1 MDRFI
6 YECGNLRIDPAN
18 RRLTRADGEVAL
30 EPKAFALLLVLLER
44 ADELVTRDELLDAV
58 WGHRYIAPATL
69 NRIVTLLRRALDDNA
84 EHPRAIQTVHGA
96 GYRFIGAVRRS
107 AARVTEPR
115 AHFGPTALARLP
127 AKLEPLVGRE
137 RELDQVCATLA
148 QHRAVTLV
156 GPGGTGKTQCA
167 LEAARLCAPRF
178 PDGTWFFDLSPLD
191 SAQDWLT
198 DLASALNVPTASS
211 TQLMQR
217 VVTALAGRQALLVV
231 DNCDRLAVEIGAFVF
246 ALVRGCPE
254 LKILSTS
261 QRPLDFVGERLMWL
275 APLALPP
282 PAAEAVTRNLDD
294 IAAIPS
300 VALLLARARAVQPA
314 TELTATNVADIV
326 EICHRLDGMPL
337 ALELAAA
344 HFAMLSPAALRA
356 RLRERLSL
364 LASDS
369 SGREPR
375 HRNLHA
381 LVEWSFG
388 LLSAPEQR
396 LLCWL
401 GVFLAGW
408 TIDAT
413 EDIGAALGIDGDA
426 ALALH
431 SGLIL
436 KSLVTVDPTLAP
448 PRYRLLET
456 VRESAL
462 QILRERGE
470 EAPARTAHL
479 RHLVRLADR
488 SHAGFIDGHADEWL
502 ARLGHEHPNIDGAL
516 RWSRGAGADPTSAMR
531 LAGSLMLYAKI
542 VGSIRQM
549 NLWSEFALD
558 GVAPEETT
566 TYLRALLCSG
576 VNRLFAVD
584 RLLEPRLN
592 EAAALAA
599 RLGDVWAQGCANAFL
614 AQWFANRGQLDEA
627 QQHALVA
634 ARLAEAQDDPW
645 LRSLVAHAQGWIAL
659 QMGESERAIAVL
671 EPLRGASFDVH
682 QHQMI
687 AMYVALA
694 HYKLGHVQ
702 VAAAS
707 WRDCLAIAVRMGNL
721 RGIAGNLE
729 GAAYIAMRV
738 DMPQS
743 SARWLG
749 KAADIRERTTL
760 PLFSFWIEHHDDAVR
775 LARAGLGDALFES
788 LYAQGAGVREE
799 AAADEVRRMLE
810 RVAAG
815 QDPRAAAA

>member
-1 MDRFI
+1 VDRFI
-6 YECGNLRIDPAN
+6 YECGELRIDPAN
-18 RRLTRADGEVAL
+18 RRLTRAGGDVAL
-30 EPKAFALLLVLLER
+30 EPKAFSLLLVLLDR

-69 NRIVTLLRRALDDNA
+69 NRVVTLLRRVLDDDA
-84 EHPRAIQTVHGA
+84 DRPHAIQTVHGA
-96 GYRFIGAVRRS
+96 GYRFIGEVRRTAS
-107 AARVTEPR
+107 HAGGARAR
-115 AHFGPTALARLP
+115 FGPSALARLP
-127 AKLEPLVGRE
+127 AKLEALVGRE
-137 RELDQVCATLA
+137 RELEQLSGMLA
-148 QHRAVTLV
+148 QHRAVTIV

-167 LEAARLCAPRF
+167 LEVARLCEARF

-191 SAQDWLT
+191 RAQDWLT
-198 DLASALNVPTASS
+198 DLAGALNVPTAGAAP
-211 TQLMQR
+211 LMPR
-217 VVTALAGRQALLVV
+217 IAAALAGRQALLVV
-231 DNCDRLAVEIGAFVF
+231 DNCDRLAVEIGALVF
-246 ALVRGCPE
+246 ALIRGCSE

-275 APLALPP
+275 VPLALPP
-282 PAAEAVTRNLDD
+282 PAAEAATRPLAD
-294 IAAIPS
+294 IAAVPA

-314 TELTATNVADIV
+314 TELTAANVADIV

-344 HFAMLSPAALRA
+344 HFATLSPAALRA
-356 RLRERLSL
+356 RLRDRLSL

-369 SGREPR
+369 AGREPR

-388 LLSAPEQR
+388 LLYAPEQR

-401 GVFLAGW
+401 GVFLGGW
-408 TIDAT
+408 TIDAL
-413 EDIGAALGIDGDA
+413 EDLGGALSIAGDA
-426 ALALH
+426 MLALH
-431 SGLIL
+431 AGLIM
-436 KSLVTVDPTLAP
+436 KSLVTVDPTLTP

-462 QILRERGE
+462 QVVRDRGE
-470 EAPARTAHL
+470 EGAARTAHL
-479 RHLVRLADR
+479 RHFTRLAER
-488 SHAGFIDGHADEWL
+488 SHAGFLEGRVDEWL

-516 RWSRGAGADPTSAMR
+516 RWARGGGADTPAALR

-549 NLWSEFALD
+549 NLWTEFALD

-566 TYLRALLCSG
+566 IYLRALLCGG

-584 RLLEPRLN
+584 RQLEPFLT

-614 AQWFANRGQLDEA
+614 AQWYANQGQLDDARERA
-627 QQHALVA
+627 SMA
-634 ARLAEAQDDPW
+634 ARLAEVQDDAW

-659 QMGESERAIAVL
+659 RMGDPELAIGVL
-671 EPLRGASFDVH
+671 ELSRNASFDSH

-687 AMYVALA
+687 NMYVALA
-694 HYKLGHVQ
+694 HYRLGHLQ
-702 VAAAS
+702 AAAAG
-707 WRDCLAIAVRMGNL
+707 WREGLAIAVRMNNL
-721 RGIAGNLE
+721 RGIAGNFE
-729 GAAYIAMRV
+729 GAGYLAMRLGL
-738 DMPQS
+738 PQS
-743 SARWLG
+743 GARWLG

-760 PLFSFWIEHHDDAVR
+760 PLFSFWADHHDEAVR
-775 LARAGLGDALFES
+775 LGHEQLGVEAFES
-788 LYAQGAGVREE
+788 SYKAGAIVREE
-799 AAADEVRRMLE
+799 VFVDEVRSLLE
-810 RVAAG
+810 QVAEG